1 MADKAVYDRVLGLL
15 TQIAQLEDQLM
26 AMRRYHLSTMLA
38 LTNMAGGEIRISRF
52 DYDAMK
58 RMTLATF
65 VDPKTGD
72 RVFVA
77 KAPDTTAAME
87 PGDGVS
93 N

>member
-38 LTNMAGGEIRISRF
+38 LTNMAGGEIRISKF

>member
-1 MADKAVYDRVLGLL
+1 MADEAVYDRVLGLL
-15 TQIAQLEDQLM
+15 TQVAQLEDQLM
-26 AMRRYHLSTMLA
+26 AMRRHHLQTMLT
-38 LTNMAGGEIRISRF
+38 LVCMAGGEIRISEF
-52 DYDAMK
+52 DYLAVK
-58 RMTLATF
+58 LGTSLATF

-77 KAPDTTAAME
+77 KQPTATTE

>member
-15 TQIAQLEDQLM
+15 TQIAQLEDQLT

-38 LTNMAGGEIRISRF
+38 LTNMAGGEIRISKF

-87 PGDGVS
+87 PGDGAS

>member
-15 TQIAQLEDQLM
+15 TQIAQLEDQFT

-38 LTNMAGGEIRISRF
+38 LTNMAGGEIRISKF

>member
-15 TQIAQLEDQLM
+15 TQIAQLEDQLT

-38 LTNMAGGEIRISRF
+38 LTNMAGGEIRISKF

>member
-38 LTNMAGGEIRISRF
+38 LTNMAGGEIRISKF

-77 KAPDTTAAME
+77 KTSE
-87 PGDGVS
+87 REGDHARVDD
-93 N
+93 